1 MCKSAYPMVLTLIH
15 HQTLKRNSNNNKRPL
30 LANPL
35 QYGTITFPRTSQVLY
50 ATYNRVESLV

>member
-15 HQTLKRNSNNNKRPL
+15 HQTLKRYNNNNKRPL

-35 QYGTITFPRTSQVLY
+35 QYRTITFPRTSQVLY
-50 ATYNRVESLV
+50 ATYNRVKSLV